1 MHNKQKIISKSIYKL
16 IALINTLDE
25 EQKSFIEKLATDIIE
40 TFKKENCVFWCGNG
54 GSAAESQH
62 LAAELIGRFKK
73 ERIPYKS
80 ISLTSD
86 SAVLSCISNDYGYQE
101 VFSRQIAGLGNKG
114 DILIALS
121 TSGKSVNIERVIKK
135 AKEKDIKTFAL
146 LGKNGGIVKDL
157 ADYSLVIHSNE
168 TARIQ
173 ELHLLIGHIICEIVE
188 EELND

>member
-1 MHNKQKIISKSIYKL
+1 MHNKQKIISNSIDKL
-16 IALINTLDE
+16 IALINTFDE
-25 EQKSFIEKLATDIIE
+25 EEKNFIEKLASDIVE
-40 TFKKENCVFWCGNG
+40 TLEKENCVFWCGNG
-54 GSAAESQH
+54 GSASESQH
-62 LAAELIGRFKK
+62 LAAELIGRFNK

-101 VFSRQIAGLGNKG
+101 VFSRQIDGLGTKG
-114 DILIALS
+114 DILIVLS

-135 AKEKDIKTFAL
+135 AKEKEIKTFAL

-157 ADYSLVIHSNE
+157 ADYSLVINSDE

-173 ELHLLIGHIICEIVE
+173 ESHLLIGHIICEIVE

>member
-1 MHNKQKIISKSIYKL
+1 MQNKQTIISNSFNKL
-16 IALINTLDE
+16 IALINTFDE
-25 EQKSFIEKLATDIIE
+25 KQKNFIEKLASDIVD
-40 TFKKENCVFWCGNG
+40 TLKKGNCVFWCGNG

-62 LAAELIGRFKK
+62 LAAELVGRFNK

-101 VFSRQIAGLGNKG
+101 VFSRQIDGLGTKG
-114 DILIALS
+114 DILIVLS

-135 AKEKDIKTFAL
+135 AKEKEIKTFAL

-157 ADYSLVIHSNE
+157 ADYSLVINSDE

-173 ELHLLIGHIICEIVE
+173 ESHLLIGHIICEIVE